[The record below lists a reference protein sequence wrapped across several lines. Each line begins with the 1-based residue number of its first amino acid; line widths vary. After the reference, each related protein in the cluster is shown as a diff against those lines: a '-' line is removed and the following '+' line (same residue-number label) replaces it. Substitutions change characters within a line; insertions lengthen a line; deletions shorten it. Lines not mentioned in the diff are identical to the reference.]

1 MKKVFLPAVALL
13 GVMALSA
20 CETVEGAG
28 RDMQNAGQAIE
39 GEAQQTQAEQ
49 RAQTPPPQM

>member
-1 MKKVFLPAVALL
+1 MRKLFLPIVALAGL
-13 GVMALSA
+13 TALSA
-20 CETVEGAG
+20 CETIEGAG

-39 GEAQQTQAEQ
+39 GEAQQTQAQQ